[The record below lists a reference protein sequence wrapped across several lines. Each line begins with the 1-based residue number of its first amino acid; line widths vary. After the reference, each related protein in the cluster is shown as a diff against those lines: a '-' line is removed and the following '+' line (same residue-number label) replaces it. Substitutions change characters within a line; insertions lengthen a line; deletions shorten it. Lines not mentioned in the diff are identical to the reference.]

1 MIYSIFSNQMSEIPL
16 IGIYS
21 HIERATVVAHF
32 SEWIQQNL
40 KTEGNVMTAKVNDLI
55 SLTEK
60 DTEL

>member
-21 HIERATVVAHF
+21 PIERATVVAHF